1 MGKIL
6 DGQILFKGRDLVQA
20 KETDMHGIRGRHIG
34 VIFQE
39 PMTALNPVHSIGRQI
54 GESLMLHRGMNTREA
69 RGTRHPAPPA
79 RSYPRPEQRVDEFP
93 HQLSGGMRQRVVI
106 AIALA
111 CHPEL
116 IIADEPTTALDVTV
130 QAQILSLLKDLQA
143 EMGSSSILITHDLGV
158 IAQSCDSVVVMY
170 AGRVVEKAP
179 VRELFANPRHAYTK
193 GLLASIPQLSSV
205 RKTKL
210 PTIPGQVASIADF
223 VPGCRFCQRQGVPA
237 EELTECPP
245 LVEISPDHFV
255 GSLPPLRQPL
265 TSFSTSH
272 AEPLL
277 QVDNLKMYFPVRS
290 GKFSAASGMGQGCG
304 RRFLQYLPGGNAGP
318 GGGIR
323 LGKSTIG
330 KSIVRLLK
338 PTGGSIRFNGNNIA
352 RLSQRKMR
360 PLRPHIQMVFQDP
373 AESLNQRQSIG
384 QIVAEPFVIHRMG
397 TPAARREWVRGLL
410 DRVGLPDS
418 AIDRFPFEFLRRAT
432 PAHRHRPRPDVKS
445 QPHYSG
451 RTRLRP

>member
-1 MGKIL
+1 MSEPLLEIKNLVTGFETESGLLKAVDGVSFTVPKGTCVGIVGESGCGKSVTAMSIV
-6 DGQILFKGRDLVQA
+6 RLVQA

-54 GESLMLHRGMNTREA
+54 GESLMLHRGMNAREA
-69 RGTRHPAPPA
+69 RDAAIQLLQRVRIPA
-79 RSYPRPEQRVDEFP
+79 PEQRVDEFP

-223 VPGCRFCQRQGVPA
+223 VPGCRFCQRQGYPRTTSWKPA
-237 EELTECPP
+237 PAAQTSNL
-245 LVEISPDHFV
+245 LF
-255 GSLPPLRQPL
+255 LPAMP
-265 TSFSTSH
+265 
-272 AEPLL
+272 EPLL
-277 QVDNLKMYFPVRS
+277 QVNNLKMYFPVRS
-290 GKFSAASGMGQGCG
+290 GIFLRQAGWVKAVDDVSFSI
-304 RRFLQYLPGGNAGP
+304 YPGET
-318 GGGIR
+318 
-323 LGKSTIG
+323 LGLVGESIG

-338 PTGGSIRFNGNNIA
+338 PTGGSIQFNGKNIA
-352 RLSQRKMR
+352 TLSQRKMR

-397 TPAARREWVRGLL
+397 TPAARREWV
-410 DRVGLPDS
+410 P
-418 AIDRFPFEFLRRAT
+418 A
-432 PAHRHRPRPDVKS
+432 PAHRHRTRPDAEP
-445 QPHYSG
+445 QPHHSG
-451 RTRLRP
+451 